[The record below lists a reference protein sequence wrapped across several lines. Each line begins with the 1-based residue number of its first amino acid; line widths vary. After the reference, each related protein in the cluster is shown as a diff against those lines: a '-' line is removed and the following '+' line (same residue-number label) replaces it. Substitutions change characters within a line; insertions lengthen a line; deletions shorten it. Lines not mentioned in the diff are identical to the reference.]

1 MKTNEPAET
10 TKTDTVGAVDK
21 ALALL
26 NAFGHQPSIS
36 VKEGAEM
43 LGVAPSTA
51 YRLLATLQV
60 HGYVGQDNLTK
71 RYWAGSQL
79 IDVALGALKG
89 LDIRRVAH
97 GYLEELSEELRETV
111 NLAVLDKAGLQIR
124 FLDSIESP
132 EAVRVSSRTGT
143 ILPAH
148 CTAVGKVLLS
158 GLTDE
163 ELRARM
169 PSEKLVGLTAL
180 SVNRRSKLIV
190 EIEGIRQCGY
200 AANFGESTS
209 GLSAIGVPI
218 TDPRGFVVAAIGV
231 SAPANRI
238 DEEQVVTIV
247 AASRLVAAKIQSDL
261 YHRGATTTAPEGF
274 E

>member
-1 MKTNEPAET
+1 MKTNVPPEPH
-10 TKTDTVGAVDK
+10 KTNTVGAVDK

-51 YRLLATLQV
+51 YRLLSTLQA

-71 RYWAGSQL
+71 RYWAGSTL

-97 GYLEELSEELRETV
+97 RYLEELSEELRETV
-111 NLAVLDKAGLQIR
+111 NLVVLDKPGLQVR

-148 CTAVGKVLLS
+148 CTAVGKILLA

-163 ELRARM
+163 ELRARI
-169 PSEKLVGLTAL
+169 PSEKLMGLTEL
-180 SVNRRSKLIV
+180 SVNRRSKLMIQLDQ
-190 EIEGIRQCGY
+190 IRQSGY
-200 AANFGESTS
+200 AANFGESTP

-218 TDPRGFVVAAIGV
+218 TDPRGQVVAAIGV

-238 DEEQVVTIV
+238 DDEQVATIV
-247 AASRLVAAKIQSDL
+247 AASRLVAASIQTDL
-261 YHRGATTTAPEGF
+261 YHRGAGALEAF

>member
-1 MKTNEPAET
+1 MT
-10 TKTDTVGAVDK
+10 TKEPSETQKSDTVGAVDK
-21 ALALL
+21 ALTLL
-26 NAFGHQPSIS
+26 NEFRHRPSIS

-51 YRLLATLQV
+51 YRLLSTLQV

-71 RYWAGSQL
+71 RYWAGSTL

-111 NLAVLDKAGLQIR
+111 NLVVLDKPGLQVR

-143 ILPAH
+143 VLPAH
-148 CTAVGKVLLS
+148 CTAVGKVLLA
-158 GLTDE
+158 GLTDD
-163 ELRARM
+163 ELRERL
-169 PSEKLVGLTAL
+169 PSEILVGLTPF
-180 SVNRRSKLIV
+180 SVTRRRKLMIQLDQ
-190 EIEGIRQCGY
+190 IRQCGY
-200 AANFGESTS
+200 AANFGESTP

-218 TDPRGFVVAAIGV
+218 TDPRGQVVAAIGV
-231 SAPANRI
+231 SAPADRM
-238 DEEQVVTIV
+238 DEEQVATIV
-247 AASRLVAAKIQSDL
+247 SASRLVAASIQSDL
-261 YHRGATTTAPEGF
+261 YHKGAGMTAPDTF